1 VIAVILGLA
10 TLELDKQPGT
20 VLANLACFTA
30 MFLWS
35 FAFPASE
42 VLLENWGV
50 MALIVVR
57 TGLAVATLMILWV
70 WSDGL
75 LQVLAAPWIRG
86 ITVGGVGFGIGAVLL
101 LVG

>member
-1 VIAVILGLA
+1 MIAVILGLA

-57 TGLAVATLMILWV
+57 TGLAVATLIILWV

-75 LQVLAAPWIRG
+75 LQVLAALWIRG